1 MDTWV
6 TSTFRLLWIRC
17 DESLLKL
24 LLSVYPEVELL
35 AHIVDVPYAC
45 PHLLHHF
52 ISPLTLLYDKYFCGP
67 LLYYVYTQPHLPSLS
82 YLFLFRRRGPAEHC
96 LNLKKAKQTKKQ

>member
-35 AHIVDVPYAC
+35 AHVVVVRLILDGCAIRLSTSAAP
-45 PHLLHHF
+45 F
-52 ISPLTLLYDKYFCGP
+52 YF
-67 LLYYVYTQPHLPSLS
+67 
-82 YLFLFRRRGPAEHC
+82 PAHVA
-96 LNLKKAKQTKKQ
+96 L